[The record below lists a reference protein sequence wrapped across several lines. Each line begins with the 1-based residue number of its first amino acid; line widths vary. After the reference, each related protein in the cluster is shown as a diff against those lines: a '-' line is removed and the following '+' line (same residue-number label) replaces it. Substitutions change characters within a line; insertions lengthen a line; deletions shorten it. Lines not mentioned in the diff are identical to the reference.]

1 MSAPRIRPGRIR
13 RAAIA
18 AGAHPSAVH
27 PVYRVLAEDSAAAG
41 DAADAGSRAGD
52 AAPGP
57 GLDADL
63 DHDAAL
69 LVLRHA
75 TTPALLTLAVD
86 EGAGPRT
93 LRVGLHP
100 DGATVEAADP
110 QGTDPGAQAM
120 DADAQVIHA
129 DAQATDADARATD
142 AEAQASGTPSTSAI
156 TEVHL
161 ADLPARLADALP
173 AGPLSAPPLL
183 TQESAA
189 RSMRLAPEQARAI
202 IDAIREGRSPAE
214 AARELEG
221 IEPALLTALTAA
233 GPRVS
238 LSLTLHPDA
247 RGDAARPDGVPRSDR
262 PREDAPPVTF
272 ARVWTQHGD
281 ALLRSDASG
290 APPGSILEVAP
301 GDVLGTLLPLLD
313 QGVRFSAGD
322 SAGEA
327 MTR

>member
-41 DAADAGSRAGD
+41 DAADAGGRAGD

-63 DHDAAL
+63 DHDAAP

-100 DGATVEAADP
+100 DGATVEAADS
-110 QGTDPGAQAM
+110 QGTDPGAQ
-120 DADAQVIHA
+120 
-129 DAQATDADARATD
+129 ATD

-221 IEPALLTALTAA
+221 IEPALLSALTAA

-281 ALLRSDASG
+281 ALLRTDASG
-290 APPGSILEVAP
+290 APPGSIQEVAP
-301 GDVLGTLLPLLD
+301 GDVLGTLLPLLE
-313 QGVRFSAGD
+313 QGVRFSTGD

>member
-41 DAADAGSRAGD
+41 DTADAGGRAGD

-120 DADAQVIHA
+120 DADA
-129 DAQATDADARATD
+129 RATD

-156 TEVHL
+156 TEVNL

-221 IEPALLTALTAA
+221 IEPALLSALTAA

-281 ALLRSDASG
+281 ALLRTDASG
-290 APPGSILEVAP
+290 APPGSIQEVAP

>member
-41 DAADAGSRAGD
+41 DTADAGGRAGD

-120 DADAQVIHA
+120 DADA
-129 DAQATDADARATD
+129 RATD

-161 ADLPARLADALP
+161 ADLPARLANALP

-221 IEPALLTALTAA
+221 IEPALLSALTAA

-281 ALLRSDASG
+281 ALLRTDASG
-290 APPGSILEVAP
+290 APPGSIQEVAP

>member
-41 DAADAGSRAGD
+41 DAADAGGRAGD

-63 DHDAAL
+63 DLDAAL

-86 EGAGPRT
+86 VGAGPRT

-100 DGATVEAADP
+100 DGTTVEAADP
-110 QGTDPGAQAM
+110 QDMDPG
-120 DADAQVIHA
+120 
-129 DAQATDADARATD
+129 ARATD

-247 RGDAARPDGVPRSDR
+247 RGDAARPDGVPGSDR
-262 PREDAPPVTF
+262 PRKDAPPVTF

-281 ALLRSDASG
+281 ALLRTDASG
-290 APPGSILEVAP
+290 APPGSIQEVAP
-301 GDVLGTLLPLLD
+301 GDVLGTLLPLLE

-322 SAGEA
+322 SAAEA

>member
-41 DAADAGSRAGD
+41 DAADAKGHAGD
-52 AAPGP
+52 AAP

-110 QGTDPGAQAM
+110 QGTDPG
-120 DADAQVIHA
+120 
-129 DAQATDADARATD
+129 AQATDADARATD

-247 RGDAARPDGVPRSDR
+247 RGDAARPDGVPGSDR
-262 PREDAPPVTF
+262 PRKDAPPVTF

-281 ALLRSDASG
+281 ALLRTDASG
-290 APPGSILEVAP
+290 APPGSIQEVAP
-301 GDVLGTLLPLLD
+301 GDVLGTLLPLLE

-322 SAGEA
+322 SAAEA

>member
-41 DAADAGSRAGD
+41 DTADAGGRAGD

-120 DADAQVIHA
+120 DAN
-129 DAQATDADARATD
+129 ARATD

-161 ADLPARLADALP
+161 ADLPARLANALP

-202 IDAIREGRSPAE
+202 IDAIRAGRSPAE

-221 IEPALLTALTAA
+221 IEPALLSALTAA

-281 ALLRSDASG
+281 ALLRTDASG
-290 APPGSILEVAP
+290 APPGSIQEVAP

>member
-41 DAADAGSRAGD
+41 DAADAGGRAGD

-110 QGTDPGAQAM
+110 QDMDPGAQAT
-120 DADAQVIHA
+120 DAE
-129 DAQATDADARATD
+129 AQAIDPDARATD

-189 RSMRLAPEQARAI
+189 RSLRLAPEHARAI

-290 APPGSILEVAP
+290 APPGSIQEVAP

>member
-41 DAADAGSRAGD
+41 DTADAGGRAGD

-110 QGTDPGAQAM
+110 QGTDPGAQA
-120 DADAQVIHA
+120 
-129 DAQATDADARATD
+129 TDADARATD

-161 ADLPARLADALP
+161 ADLPARLANALP

-221 IEPALLTALTAA
+221 IEPALLSALTAA

-281 ALLRSDASG
+281 ALLRTDASG
-290 APPGSILEVAP
+290 APPGSIQEVAP

>member
-41 DAADAGSRAGD
+41 DTADAGGRAGD

-63 DHDAAL
+63 DHDAAP

-100 DGATVEAADP
+100 DGATVEAADS
-110 QGTDPGAQAM
+110 QGTDPGAQ
-120 DADAQVIHA
+120 
-129 DAQATDADARATD
+129 ATD

-221 IEPALLTALTAA
+221 IEPALLSALTAA

-281 ALLRSDASG
+281 ALLRTDASG
-290 APPGSILEVAP
+290 APPGSIQEVAP
-301 GDVLGTLLPLLD
+301 GDVLGTLLPLLE

>member
-41 DAADAGSRAGD
+41 DAADAGGRARD

-110 QGTDPGAQAM
+110 QGTDPG
-120 DADAQVIHA
+120 
-129 DAQATDADARATD
+129 AQATDADARATD

-221 IEPALLTALTAA
+221 IEPALLSALTAA

-281 ALLRSDASG
+281 ALLRTDASG
-290 APPGSILEVAP
+290 APPGSIQEVAP

>member
-41 DAADAGSRAGD
+41 DTADAGGRAGD

-120 DADAQVIHA
+120 
-129 DAQATDADARATD
+129 DADARATD

-221 IEPALLTALTAA
+221 IEPALLSALTAA

-281 ALLRSDASG
+281 ALLRTDASG
-290 APPGSILEVAP
+290 APPGSIQEVAP

>member
-41 DAADAGSRAGD
+41 DAADAGGRAGD
-52 AAPGP
+52 GAPGP

-110 QGTDPGAQAM
+110 QGTDPG
-120 DADAQVIHA
+120 
-129 DAQATDADARATD
+129 AQATDADARATD

-281 ALLRSDASG
+281 ALLRTDASG
-290 APPGSILEVAP
+290 APPGSIQEVAP
-301 GDVLGTLLPLLD
+301 GDVLGTLLPLLE

-322 SAGEA
+322 SAAEA

>member
-41 DAADAGSRAGD
+41 DTADAGGRAGD

-120 DADAQVIHA
+120 DAN
-129 DAQATDADARATD
+129 ARATD

-161 ADLPARLADALP
+161 ADLPARLANALP

-221 IEPALLTALTAA
+221 IEPALLSALTAA

-281 ALLRSDASG
+281 ALLRTDASG
-290 APPGSILEVAP
+290 APPGSIQEVAP

>member
-41 DAADAGSRAGD
+41 DTADAGGRAGD

-110 QGTDPGAQAM
+110 QGTDPG
-120 DADAQVIHA
+120 
-129 DAQATDADARATD
+129 AQATDADARATD

-221 IEPALLTALTAA
+221 IEPALLSALTAA

-281 ALLRSDASG
+281 ALLRTDASG
-290 APPGSILEVAP
+290 APPGSIQEVAP

>member
-1 MSAPRIRPGRIR
+1 MSAPPRIRPGRIR

-41 DAADAGSRAGD
+41 DTADAGGRAGD

-110 QGTDPGAQAM
+110 QGTDPG
-120 DADAQVIHA
+120 
-129 DAQATDADARATD
+129 AQATDADARATD

-221 IEPALLTALTAA
+221 IEPALLSALTAA

-281 ALLRSDASG
+281 ALLRTDASG
-290 APPGSILEVAP
+290 APPGSIQEVAP

>member
-41 DAADAGSRAGD
+41 DAADAGGRAGD

-120 DADAQVIHA
+120 DAN
-129 DAQATDADARATD
+129 ARATD

-161 ADLPARLADALP
+161 ADLPARLANALP

-221 IEPALLTALTAA
+221 IEPALLSALTAA

-281 ALLRSDASG
+281 ALLRTDASG
-290 APPGSILEVAP
+290 APPGSIQEVAP

>member
-27 PVYRVLAEDSAAAG
+27 PVYRVLAEDSAAVG
-41 DAADAGSRAGD
+41 DAADAGGRAGD

-57 GLDADL
+57 GLDVDL

-110 QGTDPGAQAM
+110 QDMDPG
-120 DADAQVIHA
+120 
-129 DAQATDADARATD
+129 ARATD

-221 IEPALLTALTAA
+221 IEPALLSALTAA

-281 ALLRSDASG
+281 ALLRTDASG
-290 APPGSILEVAP
+290 APPGSIQEVAP
-301 GDVLGTLLPLLD
+301 GDVLGTLLPLLE

>member
-41 DAADAGSRAGD
+41 DTADAGGRAGD

-120 DADAQVIHA
+120 
-129 DAQATDADARATD
+129 DADARATD

-214 AARELEG
+214 AAREIEG
-221 IEPALLTALTAA
+221 IEPALLSALTAA

-281 ALLRSDASG
+281 ALLRTDASG
-290 APPGSILEVAP
+290 APPGSIQEVAP

>member
-41 DAADAGSRAGD
+41 DAADAKGHAGD

-100 DGATVEAADP
+100 DGTTVEAADP
-110 QGTDPGAQAM
+110 QDMDPRGT
-120 DADAQVIHA
+120 
-129 DAQATDADARATD
+129 
-142 AEAQASGTPSTSAI
+142 
-156 TEVHL
+156 
-161 ADLPARLADALP
+161 
-173 AGPLSAPPLL
+173 
-183 TQESAA
+183 
-189 RSMRLAPEQARAI
+189 
-202 IDAIREGRSPAE
+202 
-214 AARELEG
+214 
-221 IEPALLTALTAA
+221 
-233 GPRVS
+233 
-238 LSLTLHPDA
+238 
-247 RGDAARPDGVPRSDR
+247 GD
-262 PREDAPPVTF
+262 
-272 ARVWTQHGD
+272 
-281 ALLRSDASG
+281 
-290 APPGSILEVAP
+290 
-301 GDVLGTLLPLLD
+301 
-313 QGVRFSAGD
+313 
-322 SAGEA
+322 
-327 MTR
+327 